1 MSRSIITEEQK
12 QTLIEYIDS
21 GNLEDLKQYFQYY
34 NIQRIKEDDL
44 NFLIFHEISRRSSL
58 EMIKILEKGIEKE
71 KVCTPLGYAIMCHRN
86 DIADFLIKKIN
97 SQEIVELYLN
107 EFLMEAMITYDEI
120 NNAILLYMKE
130 KGFWNDRISFDLIIR
145 LINEF
150 SQGNLD
156 FLFKTFVY
164 DTNFIIR
171 LLGYYTHK
179 VSLSHKELEDLLSQ
193 EKNKIKVTENMY
205 KQAEKK
211 DNCMAMKTLFEHD
224 GSLSEILSARIRQY
238 HLLEKA
244 IKINDYSF
252 THNVLQRIHFG
263 FRNKNFSEIL
273 SSICDTNNI
282 QILDLVIDK
291 VFQTLVQEKYEYY
304 SLNFT
309 TLPTLKKEKESENKN
324 KNEKEKEKD
333 KETII
338 DKKRMYDPLYMNT
351 ILNIIIKKNNIS
363 FPF

>member
-44 NFLIFHEISRRSSL
+44 NFLIFHAISRRSSL

-130 KGFWNDRISFDLIIR
+130 KGFWNDKISFDLIIR

-205 KQAEKK
+205 KQAEEK
-211 DNCMAMKTLFEHD
+211 
-224 GSLSEILSARIRQY
+224 RIIVWQ
-238 HLLEKA
+238 
-244 IKINDYSF
+244 
-252 THNVLQRIHFG
+252 
-263 FRNKNFSEIL
+263 
-273 SSICDTNNI
+273 
-282 QILDLVIDK
+282 
-291 VFQTLVQEKYEYY
+291 
-304 SLNFT
+304 
-309 TLPTLKKEKESENKN
+309 
-324 KNEKEKEKD
+324 
-333 KETII
+333 
-338 DKKRMYDPLYMNT
+338 
-351 ILNIIIKKNNIS
+351 
-363 FPF
+363 